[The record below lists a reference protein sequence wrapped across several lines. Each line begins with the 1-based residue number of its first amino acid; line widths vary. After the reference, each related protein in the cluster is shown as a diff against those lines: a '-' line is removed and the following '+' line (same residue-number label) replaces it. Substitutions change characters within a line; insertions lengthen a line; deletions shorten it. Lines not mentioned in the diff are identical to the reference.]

1 MQLKMETITKDYKP
15 AKPAKA
21 LLIGH
26 DPTLQNSETQ
36 ANVTLFADYYFKYKD
51 EEPKRW
57 NEKKK
62 FNLAKNSFDQ
72 IAYITLGKIKDDEI
86 YITNLCNTILYKDK
100 SDGGKTVRIPESKA
114 RDGVERIRE
123 ILKNNPTIK
132 YVFPMSLQVNYWL
145 QELGLYNSNDNFLND
160 TRPIKNGDDIHV
172 FQPRKGKTFLSICG
186 KQYNIDGCG
195 EQIVIPIL
203 HTKQFPLNK
212 KTMSYYDCYQSIR
225 SYFESIEI

>member
-1 MQLKMETITKDYKP
+1 METITKDYKP

-36 ANVTLFADYYFKYKD
+36 ANVALFADYYFKYKD

-132 YVFPMSLQVNYWL
+132 
-145 QELGLYNSNDNFLND
+145 
-160 TRPIKNGDDIHV
+160 
-172 FQPRKGKTFLSICG
+172 
-186 KQYNIDGCG
+186 
-195 EQIVIPIL
+195 
-203 HTKQFPLNK
+203 
-212 KTMSYYDCYQSIR
+212 
-225 SYFESIEI
+225 